1 MDFLSLR
8 IIVVIHLYFNVQL
21 GDIYF
26 VITKYFGSG
35 WEIGGLFSLY
45 FAFFF
50 FIYLVLFG
58 VFFLGGVNF
67 FYHLFQ
73 IISYIF
79 LINSILYVFI

>member
-35 WEIGGLFSLY
+35 WEMMGCFHYILR
-45 FAFFF
+45 
-50 FIYLVLFG
+50 
-58 VFFLGGVNF
+58 VF
-67 FYHLFQ
+67 
-73 IISYIF
+73 
-79 LINSILYVFI
+79 

>member
-35 WEIGGLFSLY
+35 WEFGGLFSLY
-45 FAFFF
+45 FAGFF
-50 FIYLVLFG
+50 FIWFCLR
-58 VFFLGGVNF
+58 GGVNF
-67 FYHLFQ
+67 LYHLFQ

-79 LINSILYVFI
+79 LINSILHVFI

>member
-45 FAFFF
+45 FAGFL
-50 FIYLVLFG
+50 IYLVLFG
-58 VFFLGGVNF
+58 FFFWGGLTF
-67 FYHLFQ
+67 FITFFKLY
-73 IISYIF
+73 
-79 LINSILYVFI
+79 LIYF

>member
-35 WEIGGLFSLY
+35 WEFGGLFSLY
-45 FAFFF
+45 FAGFFF
-50 FIYLVLFG
+50 NCFCLG
-58 VFFLGGVNF
+58 FFFEGGG
-67 FYHLFQ
+67 
-73 IISYIF
+73 
-79 LINSILYVFI
+79 

>member
-45 FAFFF
+45 FAGFL
-50 FIYLVLFG
+50 IYLVLFG
-58 VFFLGGVNF
+58 VFFLGGLTF
-67 FYHLFQ
+67 FITFFKLY
-73 IISYIF
+73 
-79 LINSILYVFI
+79 LIYF

>member
-35 WEIGGLFSLY
+35 WEFGGLFSLY
-45 FAFFF
+45 FAGFF
-50 FIYLVLFG
+50 FICFCLG
-58 VFFLGGVNF
+58 FFLINF
-67 FYHLFQ
+67 LYHLFQ

-79 LINSILYVFI
+79 LINSILHVFI